1 MNYGKMKLFSILM
14 VPLFVALSFA
24 AAKTTLVQA
33 DQADRAN
40 QEIESAV
47 RLLGTG
53 VPGPGLAFEA
63 TSAVT
68 GSLTI
73 TGVHVINIGATSAT
87 VIWRTVE
94 PVAGDSRVRYGTE
107 TDPLTLKVTAPATGT
122 AHSVDLAGLA
132 PDTEYFFKVESTDI
146 DGDPTVD
153 DNLHSFTTF
162 EAAVSQRRAFVGTVE
177 GEPGASAHLIRRGTL
192 QEVTI
197 LLPDGYSIKTPG
209 GPRAGT
215 FEDGASVVIL
225 AKNVG
230 GGWVAIWVL
239 VKPSKPIT
247 PVSGVV
253 TGVGPTSIT
262 ITGPDGKTHLI
273 RLTGHAKK
281 AAEDLEIGEV
291 VTVLRGKGNQAKR
304 LVTAN
309 EVRNRMLADIEADG
323 EDEGEVEEDDK
334 DEAEEKFKSK
344 RVDALIRGLERLGLQ
359 QLQVLGHALDRGS
372 DDVKI
377 KLRSA
382 KLRIEIRI
390 ESARETSKKAR
401 IRFKIIDSG
410 NSGKNSDGEDNSG
423 PGNSKNRGPSDNRGK
438 ASESEGGDSSGNSGK
453 SGKEN
458 GEGKGHSGR
467 GGRDSSGGGEENDDD
482 DDDDDDGDDDD
493 DDDDDDDGDDGDDGY

>member
-1 MNYGKMKLFSILM
+1 MNYGKMKLFSMLM
-14 VPLFVALSFA
+14 VPLFVVLSFA

-47 RLLGTG
+47 RLLGPS
-53 VPGPGLAFEA
+53 VPGSGLAFEA

-73 TGVHVINIGATSAT
+73 TGVAVGNIGATSAQVT
-87 VIWRTVE
+87 WETDN
-94 PVAGDSRVRYGTE
+94 PSNSLVRYGIA
-107 TDPLTLKVTAPATGT
+107 TDTLTLSATSPVTAT
-122 AHSVDLAGLA
+122 AHSVGLTNLTPA
-132 PDTEYFFKVESTDI
+132 TQYFLEVESTDA
-146 DGDPTVD
+146 DGNTDVD
-153 DNLHSFTTF
+153 DNGGSLYSFTTV
-162 EAAVSQRRAFVGTVE
+162 EAAIGQRKAFVGTVVGYHGDTVGLTKQGT
-177 GEPGASAHLIRRGTL
+177 GEY
-192 QEVTI
+192 VTI
-197 LLPDGYSIKTPG
+197 LLPDGYYSVKTPG

-215 FEDGASVVIL
+215 FGDGASVVIL

-239 VKPSKPIT
+239 VKPTKPIA
-247 PVSGVV
+247 PVTGVV

-262 ITGPDGKTHLI
+262 ITGPDGETHLI
-273 RLTGHAKK
+273 RLTGQAKK

-309 EVRNRMLADIEADG
+309 EVRIRMLADIEADG
-323 EDEGEVEEDDK
+323 EDEGEVEEDDQ
-334 DEAEEKFKSK
+334 DEAEKKFKSK

-401 IRFKIIDSG
+401 IRFKIINSGNSG

-438 ASESEGGDSSGNSGK
+438 ASESEGGDSSGKSGNSGK
-453 SGKEN
+453 SGKES

-467 GGRDSSGGGEENDDD
+467 GGRDSSDGDEENDDD
-482 DDDDDDGDDDD
+482 DDN
-493 DDDDDDDGDDGDDGY
+493 GY

>member
-1 MNYGKMKLFSILM
+1 MNYGKMKLFSMLM

-33 DQADRAN
+33 DYSDSSN

-47 RLLGTG
+47 RLLGPS
-53 VPGPGLAFEA
+53 VPGSGLAFEA

-73 TGVHVINIGATSAT
+73 TGVHVINIGATSAQVT
-87 VIWRTVE
+87 WETDN
-94 PVAGDSRVRYGTE
+94 PSNSLVRYGIA
-107 TDPLTLKVTAPATGT
+107 TDTLTLSATSPVTAT
-122 AHSVDLAGLA
+122 AHSVGLTNLTPA
-132 PDTEYFFKVESTDI
+132 TQYFLEVESTDA
-146 DGDPTVD
+146 DGNTDVD
-153 DNLHSFTTF
+153 DNGGSLYSFTTI
-162 EAAVSQRRAFVGTVE
+162 EAAIGQRRAFVGTVE
-177 GEPGASAHLIRRGTL
+177 GEPGASVHLIRRGTL
-192 QEVTI
+192 EEVTI
-197 LLPDGYSIKTPG
+197 LLPPDGYSVKKPG
-209 GPRAGT
+209 GTRAGE
-215 FEDGASVVIL
+215 FEHGARVVIL

-239 VKPSKPIT
+239 VKPTKPIA
-247 PVSGVV
+247 PVTGVV

-262 ITGPDGKTHLI
+262 ITGPDGETHLI
-273 RLTGHAKK
+273 RLTGQAKK

-323 EDEGEVEEDDK
+323 EDEGEVEEDDQ
-334 DEAEEKFKSK
+334 DEAEKKFKSK

-401 IRFKIIDSG
+401 IRFKIINSG

-438 ASESEGGDSSGNSGK
+438 ASESEGGDSSGKSGNSGK
-453 SGKEN
+453 SGKES

-467 GGRDSSGGGEENDDD
+467 GGRDSSDGDEENDDD
-482 DDDDDDGDDDD
+482 DDN
-493 DDDDDDDGDDGDDGY
+493 GY